1 MPRSRGT
8 GAAATL
14 NMTMR
19 TFLSFSAM
27 TVWLITV
34 GVSAQNPAP
43 APTFRS
49 SVDIVTVHT
58 TVRDREGRPLKG
70 LRQGDFT
77 VLDNGQQRAIR
88 MFQADDA
95 AAVSAAFLVDV
106 SGSMSE
112 KLPLAQDVLRNAL
125 QAMRSGHDEA
135 ALFTFD
141 TRVDERQRFTRDF
154 GGLSAVLQRIEPF
167 GSTSLYD
174 MVADTAERV
183 KTSPS
188 AHAALVVI
196 TDGFDTSSTKTARE
210 VAAIANAANIP
221 IYVVATTAPSDKE
234 AVSNEEGTARPYGV
248 DLRDLAAWSGGD
260 VLVASTPLEAHAAAG
275 ALVQEL
281 RHQYVLGIDAAATSE
296 WRRVEV
302 QVRKKGAIVRA
313 RSGYFG
319 KSGRS

>member
-1 MPRSRGT
+1 
-8 GAAATL
+8 
-14 NMTMR
+14 
-19 TFLSFSAM
+19 
-27 TVWLITV
+27 
-34 GVSAQNPAP
+34 
-43 APTFRS
+43 
-49 SVDIVTVHT
+49 VDIVTVHT
-58 TVRDREGRPLKG
+58 TVRDREGRPLRG
-70 LRQGDFT
+70 LRQHDFT
-77 VLDNGQQRAIR
+77 VLDNGERRAIK

-106 SGSMSE
+106 SGSMSG

-125 QAMRSGHDEA
+125 QAMRPGRDEA

-141 TRVDERQRFTRDF
+141 TRVDERQQFTRDF
-154 GGLSAVLQRIEPF
+154 LGLSAVLRRIEPF

-196 TDGFDTSSTKTARE
+196 TDGFDTSSRKTARE

-221 IYVVATTAPSDKE
+221 IYVVATTAPSDKA
-234 AVSNEEGTARPYGV
+234 AVSNDEGAAKPYGV

-260 VLVASTPLEAHAAAG
+260 VLVASSPLEAHSAAA

-281 RHQYVLGIDAAATSE
+281 RHQYVLGIDAAATNE

-302 QVRKKGAIVRA
+302 QVRKKGAVVRA

-319 KSGRS
+319 KSRRS

>member
-1 MPRSRGT
+1 MITRTLLSSSI
-8 GAAATL
+8 AAA
-14 NMTMR
+14 
-19 TFLSFSAM
+19 
-27 TVWLITV
+27 WLITA
-34 GVSAQNPAP
+34 GVAAQNAPPAQ
-43 APTFRS
+43 TFRS
-49 SVDIVTVHT
+49 SVDIVTLHT
-58 TVRDREGRPLKG
+58 TVRDGDGRPLRG
-70 LRQGDFT
+70 LRQNDFT
-77 VLDNGQQRAIR
+77 VLDNGVQRTIK

-106 SGSMSE
+106 SGSMSG
-112 KLPLAQDVLRNAL
+112 KLPLARDVLRNTL
-125 QAMRSGHDEA
+125 QAMRPGHDEA

-154 GGLSAVLQRIEPF
+154 AGISAVLGRIEPF

-196 TDGFDTSSTKTARE
+196 TDGFDTSSTKTPRE
-210 VAAIANAANIP
+210 VAAIATAANIP
-221 IYVVATTAPSDKE
+221 IYVVATAAASDKE
-234 AVSNEEGTARPYGV
+234 AVSDDDGAARPYGV
-248 DLRDLAAWSGGD
+248 NLRDLATWSGGN
-260 VLVASTPLEAHAAAG
+260 VLVASTPLEAQSAAA

-281 RHQYVLGIDAAATSE
+281 RHQYILGIDAAASNE
-296 WRRVEV
+296 WRRLDV

-319 KSGRS
+319 KSSRS

>member
-1 MPRSRGT
+1 
-8 GAAATL
+8 
-14 NMTMR
+14 MR
-19 TFLSFSAM
+19 TFLSFGITTA
-27 TVWLITV
+27 WLITAS
-34 GVSAQNPAP
+34 VSAQNG
-43 APTFRS
+43 APTPTFKS
-49 SVDIVTVHT
+49 SVDVVTVHT
-58 TVRDREGRPLKG
+58 TVRDREGRPLRG
-70 LRQGDFT
+70 LRQHDFT
-77 VLDNGQQRAIR
+77 VLDNGERRAIK

-125 QAMRSGHDEA
+125 QAMRPGRDEA

-154 GGLSAVLQRIEPF
+154 GGLSAMLQRIEPF

-183 KTSPS
+183 RTSPS

-221 IYVVATTAPSDKE
+221 IYVVATTAPSDKDAISDDE
-234 AVSNEEGTARPYGV
+234 VAARPYGV

-260 VLVASTPLEAHAAAG
+260 VLVASTPLEARTAAA

-281 RHQYVLGIDAAATSE
+281 RHQYVLGIDAAATNG

>member
-1 MPRSRGT
+1 M
-8 GAAATL
+8 AA
-14 NMTMR
+14 
-19 TFLSFSAM
+19 
-27 TVWLITV
+27 WLITAS
-34 GVSAQNPAP
+34 VSAQDPAQP

-49 SVDIVTVHT
+49 SVDIVTLHT
-58 TVRDREGRPLKG
+58 TVRDGDGRPLRG
-70 LRQGDFT
+70 LRQNDFT
-77 VLDNGQQRAIR
+77 VLDNGERRAIK
-88 MFQADDA
+88 MFQADNA

-106 SGSMSE
+106 SGSMSDR
-112 KLPLAQDVLRNAL
+112 LPLARDVFRNTL
-125 QAMRSGHDEA
+125 QAMRPGHDEA

-141 TRVDERQRFTRDF
+141 TRVDERQPFTRDF
-154 GGLSAVLQRIEPF
+154 AGLSAVLGRIEPF

-183 KTSPS
+183 RTSPS

-196 TDGFDTSSTKTARE
+196 TDGFDTSSRKTPRE

-221 IYVVATTAPSDKE
+221 IYVVATTASSDRE
-234 AVSNEEGTARPYGV
+234 AVSDDEGAARPYGV
-248 DLRDLAAWSGGD
+248 NLRDLAAWSGGD
-260 VLVASTPLEAHAAAG
+260 VLVASTPLEAQSAAA

-302 QVRKKGAIVRA
+302 QVKKKGAIVRA

-319 KSGRS
+319 KSRQS